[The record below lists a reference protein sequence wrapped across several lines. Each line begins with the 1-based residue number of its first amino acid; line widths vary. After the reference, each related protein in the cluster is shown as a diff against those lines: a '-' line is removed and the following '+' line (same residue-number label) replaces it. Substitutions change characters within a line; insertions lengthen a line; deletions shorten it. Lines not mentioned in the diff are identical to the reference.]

1 MSKYMPER
9 MPDRISSIMY
19 FQMVCQKL
27 CQNSMSWWGSLEA
40 SLLAPSAWPLRKWLK
55 LFSFG
60 TWTCLVGGL
69 EHFLFPIIYGN
80 NNPNWLIFFRGVG
93 LPPTSCFFSAKSHN
107 SRTSPVDEA
116 VVFCSLIVMLVIPPA
131 SSAIPRPWR
140 QMPNLK
146 AASQQV
152 IHPDTFWHSQCQS
165 TLTLTVMLVSCW
177 WCSYSLPLN
186 LLVSNMFTPN
196 KVKILSFDWFM
207 SLYVPML
214 DHNLLGETI
223 QSHSLTYL
231 AGFVRP

>member
-152 IHPDTFWHSQCQS
+152 IHPDTFWHSQCQPS
-165 TLTLTVMLVSCW
+165 HSQSCW
-177 WCSYSLPLN
+177 SHVDDVRTHYPSIFWFQTCSHQTRSKF
-186 LLVSNMFTPN
+186 LVLIGSCP
-196 KVKILSFDWFM
+196 FM
-207 SLYVPML
+207 SPCWI
-214 DHNLLGETI
+214 TI
-223 QSHSLTYL
+223 CLVKPSNPT
-231 AGFVRP
+231 P